1 LSGQAATSV
10 NAPLQDRAAAALSSL
25 RSAGTVA
32 EGTQIEGFRQL
43 QGGWSRHSFV
53 LSLSE
58 GGPPREFVIRVKPRG
73 ALLDSD
79 LRQEFLTYKLLGQHG
94 IRAPAVYTLEES
106 EDNPFGGPFFTMAM
120 APGGAPNVWRREE
133 REALER
139 DWNGPRT
146 LAQDL
151 VQSLAAIHAI
161 PATAVAEVLP
171 RRAFAET
178 VAHWRGVQ
186 EEMALVADP
195 VIGEAYEWL
204 GAREIAEVEPAL
216 VHGDYR
222 LGNCL
227 IREGRI
233 TAILD
238 WELAYFGDPRFDL
251 GYVDLE
257 YHAGKFTRPGSRLL
271 NAVADREW
279 FMSEYQRLSG
289 RRLDAD
295 VVRSFSVL
303 GALILLAIL
312 TTAVRMYSD
321 ERTSD
326 IRMMWSRFA
335 IPGLRQDITR
345 LLDW

>member
-1 LSGQAATSV
+1 M
-10 NAPLQDRAAAALSSL
+10 NAPLQDRAAAALGSL

-32 EGTQIEGFRQL
+32 AGAEVEGFRQL

-53 LSLSE
+53 LSVGEE
-58 GGPPREFVIRVKPRG
+58 GASRDFVIRVRPQG

-79 LRQEFLTYKLLGQHG
+79 LRQEFLTYRLLGQHG
-94 IRAPAVYTLEES
+94 IRAPAVYSLEEG

-120 APGGAPNVWRREE
+120 APGEAPNVWRREE

-139 DWNGPRT
+139 NWSGPRS

-161 PATAVAEVLP
+161 PVAAVAEVLP
-171 RRAFAET
+171 RRGFTET

-195 VIGEAYEWL
+195 VIGEAFEWL
-204 GAREIAEVEPAL
+204 QARDIPEVEPAL

-227 IREGRI
+227 IRDGRI

-238 WELAYFGDPRFDL
+238 WELAYCGDPRFDL
-251 GYVDLE
+251 GYVDLD
-257 YHAGKFTRPGSRLL
+257 YHAGKFTRPGSPLL
-271 NAVADREW
+271 NAVAEREW
-279 FMSEYQRLSG
+279 FMGEYQRLTG
-289 RRLDAD
+289 RPFDAD
-295 VVRSFSVL
+295 VVRAYSVL

-345 LLDW
+345 LLGW